1 MAGGSVFAR
10 QMGYQKNAFLGAA
23 SLSTTIHSCTS
34 VTIVT
39 RHNDIVSVL
48 VQRKQ
53 HPPLKARRVA
63 RIGGSLFAVAALC
76 LFLSCFRFTPVLF
89 CKTSTYS
96 NSGGQHRA
104 LYNRNCPPSCR
115 TSRPIEVPNKNLQ
128 ISGF

>member
-1 MAGGSVFAR
+1 
-10 QMGYQKNAFLGAA
+10 MGYQKNAFLGAA

-76 LFLSCFRFTPVLF
+76 LFLSCFRSLQYR
-89 CKTSTYS
+89 YS
-96 NSGGQHRA
+96 SENTF
-104 LYNRNCPPSCR
+104 L
-115 TSRPIEVPNKNLQ
+115 KNLPRLYVLLVRVERDATHV
-128 ISGF
+128 G